1 VKAGQFLA
9 ALDMTNGLASLTT
22 ARGVLAQAQANYEKF

>member
-1 VKAGQFLA
+1 
-9 ALDMTNGLASLTT
+9 MTNGLASLTT